1 MKSHTCSFTGP
12 ENLLQPCSANGGIKL
27 LNLMYRH
34 VFCITTQKEKA
45 INFNN
50 SCCIWWA
57 AFYPPETYRNS
68 ARLPRVLSSL
78 EQLLLTVSSMN
89 AKPKMAEQTSAILGQ
104 PPSFP
109 GGSSLEG
116 GWMGQTGLCPR
127 RARQAAF
134 PEEQTNLS
142 VPTQQCYLASSGKKC
157 THSDNLGEF
166 QVLKVSSI
174 VRQIFK

>member
-12 ENLLQPCSANGGIKL
+12 ESLLQPFIFKPCSANGGIKL
-27 LNLMYRH
+27 LNLMYRY

-57 AFYPPETYRNS
+57 FFYPPETYSNS

-78 EQLLLTVSSMN
+78 EQLLLTLSSMN
-89 AKPKMAEQTSAILGQ
+89 AKPKVAEQTCAILGQ

-109 GGSSLEG
+109 GGSSLKG

-127 RARQAAF
+127 RADK
-134 PEEQTNLS
+134 PL
-142 VPTQQCYLASSGKKC
+142 C
-157 THSDNLGEF
+157 SDPAMLFGIKWEKMHTF
-166 QVLKVSSI
+166 
-174 VRQIFK
+174 R